1 MADKNEPMS
10 PDTVAAHGGT
20 SERAGGPMV
29 PPIAQ
34 TSIHAFATADDLVR
48 TAETAGTD
56 GLYTRYGNPTIT
68 ACETAIAELAGAE
81 RALLFGSGM
90 AAISTALL
98 SVVRQGDRVVML
110 RDQYGGTTG
119 LMREVLQRFGVV
131 LDLVSVADGLDGA
144 DGAAAGLRAVCNAKP
159 VKVLCLESP
168 TNPCNGIIDL
178 KAAAAIAHAAGAV
191 AMIDNTIAGP
201 FGQHPLALG
210 FDLECHS
217 ASKSLSG
224 HSDLIAGVVCGSA
237 AIMQAV
243 YQTRTCLGGVI
254 DPHAAFL
261 LHRGLRTLAVRTER
275 MTANTAVVAQALAAH
290 PKVATVHWCG
300 LPEHPGH
307 AVAREQMRHF
317 GSLLAFDV
325 VDAAGDGA
333 AARRVL
339 DALQVIAIA
348 PSLGGVESVAVLP
361 ACTSHAALSSEER
374 AAIGITPS
382 TIRLSVGIEAAEDL
396 VNDLRRALDT
406 A

>member
-1 MADKNEPMS
+1 MAKRDNPLS
-10 PDTVAAHGGT
+10 PDTIAAHGG
-20 SERAGGPMV
+20 SAGRAASGAHPMV
-29 PPIAQ
+29 PSIAQ
-34 TSIHAFATADDLVR
+34 TSIHAFASSADLVR
-48 TAETAGTD
+48 AATTPGSD
-56 GLYTRYGNPTIT
+56 QLYTRLGNPTVV
-68 ACETAIAELAGAE
+68 ACERALAELAGAE
-81 RALLFGSGM
+81 QALCFSSGM

-98 SVVRQGDRVVML
+98 SVTKQGDRVVML
-110 RDQYGGTTG
+110 RDQYGGSTG
-119 LMREVLQRFGVV
+119 LMRAVLARFGVT
-131 LDLVSVADGLDGA
+131 LELVAVRGGLEA
-144 DGAAAGLRAVCNAKP
+144 LRAACHATP
-159 VKVLCLESP
+159 TAVLCLESP
-168 TNPCNGIIDL
+168 TNPCNGIVDL
-178 KAAAAIAHAAGAV
+178 KAAAAVAHAAGAV

-201 FGQHPLALG
+201 LGQRPLALG

-224 HSDLIAGVVCGSA
+224 HSDLIAGVVMGSA

-243 YQTRTCLGGVI
+243 YQTRIFLGGVL

-275 MTANTAVVAQALAAH
+275 MAANARAVAEALAAH
-290 PKVATVHWCG
+290 PMVAGVQWCG
-300 LPEHPGH
+300 LPDHPGH
-307 AVAREQMRHF
+307 AVATAQMRHF

-325 VDAAGDGA
+325 VDTSGTGV

-361 ACTSHAALSSEER
+361 AITSHAAISEAER
-374 AAIGITPS
+374 AAIGITPA
-382 TIRLSVGIEAAEDL
+382 TIRLSVGIESADDL

>member
-1 MADKNEPMS
+1 MAPERDDLS
-10 PDTVAAHGGT
+10 PDTIAAHGG
-20 SERAGGPMV
+20 SGAPADGPMV

-34 TSIHAFATADDLVR
+34 TSIHRFATADDLVR
-48 TAETAGTD
+48 TALTPGTD

-68 ACETAIAELAGAE
+68 ACEQALAQLCGAD

-98 SVVRQGDRVVML
+98 AVVKQGDRVVML
-110 RDQYGGTTG
+110 QDQYGGTTG
-119 LMREVLQRFGVV
+119 LMRAVLARFGVR
-131 LDLVSVADGLDGA
+131 LDLVPLSGGLDG
-144 DGAAAGLRAVCNAKP
+144 LRAACNAEP
-159 VKVLCLESP
+159 TAVLCLESP
-168 TNPCNGIIDL
+168 TNPCNGIVDL
-178 KAAAAIAHAAGAV
+178 KAAASIAHAAGAL

-201 FGQHPLALG
+201 LGQQPLALG

-224 HSDLIAGVVCGSA
+224 HSDLIAGVVLGGA

-243 YQTRTCLGGVI
+243 YETRKFLGGVA

-275 MTANTAVVAQALAAH
+275 MAANTQAVAEALAAH
-290 PKVATVHWCG
+290 PMVSSVHWCG
-300 LPEHPGH
+300 LPDHPGH
-307 AVAREQMRHF
+307 TIAREQMRHF

-325 VDAAGDGA
+325 AGTGDAAA
-333 AARRVL
+333 AARVL
-339 DALQVIAIA
+339 DALRVIAIA

-361 ACTSHAALSSEER
+361 AVTSHAALSDAER
-374 AAIGITPS
+374 TAIGITPS
-382 TIRLSVGIEAAEDL
+382 TVRLSVGIEAADDL
-396 VNDLRRALDT
+396 VNDLRLALDK

>member
-1 MADKNEPMS
+1 MAKNDEVS
-10 PDTVAAHGGT
+10 PDTVAAHGG
-20 SERAGGPMV
+20 SGARSGGPMV

-68 ACETAIAELAGAE
+68 ACESAIAELAGAE

-98 SVVRQGDRVVML
+98 SVVQHGDRVVML

-119 LMREVLQRFGVV
+119 LMRGVLQRCGVV
-131 LDLVSVADGLDGA
+131 LELVSVNDGLE
-144 DGAAAGLRAVCNAKP
+144 GLRAACNARP
-159 VKVLCLESP
+159 TKVLCLESP

-178 KAAAAIAHAAGAV
+178 KAAAAVAHAAGAV

-201 FGQHPLALG
+201 LGQRPLALG

-237 AIMQAV
+237 AVMQAV
-243 YQTRTCLGGVI
+243 YQTRICLGGVI

-275 MTANTAVVAQALAAH
+275 MAANAAVVAEVLAAH
-290 PKVATVHWCG
+290 PKVATVYWCG
-300 LPEHPGH
+300 LPDHPGH
-307 AVAREQMRHF
+307 GMAREQMQHF

-333 AARRVL
+333 AAKRVL
-339 DALQVIAIA
+339 DALQVVAIA

-361 ACTSHAALSSEER
+361 ACTSHAALTDDER

-382 TIRLSVGIEAAEDL
+382 TIRLSIGIEAAEDL

>member
-1 MADKNEPMS
+1 MADKNEPVS

-20 SERAGGPMV
+20 SARAGGPMV

-34 TSIHAFATADDLVR
+34 TSIHCFTTADDLVA
-48 TAETAGTD
+48 TATTPGTD
-56 GLYTRYGNPTIT
+56 GLYTRYGNPTVT
-68 ACETAIAELAGAE
+68 ACEAAVAELAGAE
-81 RALLFGSGM
+81 KALLFSSGM

-98 SVVRQGDRVVML
+98 SVVQQGDRVVML

-119 LMREVLQRFGVV
+119 LMRDLLQRFGVT
-131 LDLVSVADGLDGA
+131 LEMVSLADGDA
-144 DGAAAGLRAVCNAKP
+144 IAGLRAACNAKP
-159 VKVLCLESP
+159 TKVLCLESP

-178 KAAAAIAHAAGAV
+178 KAAAAVAHAAGAV

-201 FGQHPLALG
+201 LGQHPLALG

-243 YQTRTCLGGVI
+243 YQTRILLGGVL

-275 MTANTAVVAQALAAH
+275 MTANAKVVAEALDAH
-290 PKVATVHWCG
+290 PMVAKVHWCG
-300 LPEHPGH
+300 LPDHPGH
-307 AVAREQMRHF
+307 TTAREQMRHF
-317 GSLLAFDV
+317 GSLMAFM
-325 VDAAGDGA
+325 
-333 AARRVL
+333 
-339 DALQVIAIA
+339 DALRVVAIA

-361 ACTSHAALSSEER
+361 ACTSHAALTGDER
-374 AAIGITPS
+374 AAIGVTPA
-382 TIRLSVGIEAAEDL
+382 TIRLSIGIESADDL